1 MESSDETR
9 EEGENATTNKAQA
22 KLSRSLTDAECRF
35 FYILMSSL
43 LGSQILKCNPELGS
57 ESYNCRL

>member
-35 FYILMSSL
+35 FERSELKNRAL
-43 LGSQILKCNPELGS
+43 LPPSPDS
-57 ESYNCRL
+57 